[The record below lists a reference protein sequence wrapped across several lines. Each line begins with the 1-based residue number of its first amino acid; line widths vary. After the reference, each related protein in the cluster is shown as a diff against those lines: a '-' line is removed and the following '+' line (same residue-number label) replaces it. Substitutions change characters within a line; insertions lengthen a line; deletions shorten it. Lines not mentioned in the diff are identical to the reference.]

1 MLFIGRLFYPSIL
14 KDIRMQFLSK
24 NMFSDI
30 YKIVFT
36 LCLAFACA
44 IFFQLL
50 NVPAPYFLGSLI
62 GVFIIGTSIRQT
74 QPLLSIANW
83 FYLPVIIGIS
93 VMIGT
98 NFTPDIF
105 QSAQKWTFSVIIM
118 IVATVC
124 VTFISFQFLRRVKL
138 YEPKQAFLCSIPG
151 GQAEAVVM
159 AHEVVEKDYV
169 VALFHLVRVA
179 VVFISTPLLLAFVE
193 GNLAIKRS
201 NEILNDMSNFTD
213 LSVIQIVMFLIL
225 CFGGFWIAKLFRM
238 PLPHL
243 LGPIFLS
250 SILHVTGIIQLH
262 RISEVVIIAQLT
274 IGASVGARLAKIS
287 LFELK
292 TALFDACITSG
303 LIITTYLLVA
313 WLVVTS
319 SNVTFLSIWLA
330 FVPGG
335 LYEATILAL
344 IFGYDVAF
352 VAFHHLVRVLLI
364 FVSMPIFVSRI
375 RKSE

>member
-1 MLFIGRLFYPSIL
+1 
-14 KDIRMQFLSK
+14 
-24 NMFSDI
+24 
-30 YKIVFT
+30 
-36 LCLAFACA
+36 
-44 IFFQLL
+44 
-50 NVPAPYFLGSLI
+50 
-62 GVFIIGTSIRQT
+62 
-74 QPLLSIANW
+74 
-83 FYLPVIIGIS
+83 
-93 VMIGT
+93 
-98 NFTPDIF
+98 
-105 QSAQKWTFSVIIM
+105 
-118 IVATVC
+118 
-124 VTFISFQFLRRVKL
+124 
-138 YEPKQAFLCSIPG
+138 
-151 GQAEAVVM
+151 
-159 AHEVVEKDYV
+159 
-169 VALFHLVRVA
+169 
-179 VVFISTPLLLAFVE
+179 
-193 GNLAIKRS
+193 
-201 NEILNDMSNFTD
+201 
-213 LSVIQIVMFLIL
+213 
-225 CFGGFWIAKLFRM
+225 M

-274 IGASVGARLAKIS
+274 IGASVGARLAQIS

-313 WLVVTS
+313 WLIVTS

-375 RKSE
+375 RKSK

>member
-1 MLFIGRLFYPSIL
+1 
-14 KDIRMQFLSK
+14 MQFFSK
-24 NMFSDI
+24 NIFFDI
-30 YKIVFT
+30 CKIVFT
-36 LCLAFACA
+36 LFVALISA
-44 IFFQLL
+44 IAFQLA
-50 NVPAPYFLGSLI
+50 NIPAPFFLGSLI
-62 GVFIIGTSIRQT
+62 GVFIIGASIRQT
-74 QPLLSIANW
+74 QTLLTIANW

-105 QSAQKWTFSVIIM
+105 QNAQKWSLTISIM
-118 IVATVC
+118 IVATIC
-124 VTFISFQFLRRVKL
+124 VTLISFQFLTKIKL

-151 GQAEAVVM
+151 GQAEAVIM
-159 AHEVVEKDYV
+159 ARELVEKDYV
-169 VALFHLVRVA
+169 VALFHLVRIA
-179 VVFISTPLLLAFVE
+179 VVFISTPILLALIE

-201 NEILNDMSNFTD
+201 NEILAEMPNLTD
-213 LSVIQIVMFLIL
+213 LSFIQIIMFLAL
-225 CFGGFWIAKLFRM
+225 CFGGYWLARLFKI

-250 SILHVTGIIQLH
+250 SILHITGMVELN

-274 IGASVGARLAKIS
+274 IGASVGARLAQIS

-292 TALFDACITSG
+292 TALFDACITSA
-303 LIITTYLLVA
+303 IIIATYLLVA
-313 WLVVTS
+313 WLILVTT
-319 SNVTFLSIWLA
+319 NVTFLSIWLA

-344 IFGYDVAF
+344 IFGFDVAF

-364 FVSMPIFVSRI
+364 FVSMPIFITRI
-375 RKSE
+375 KKSE